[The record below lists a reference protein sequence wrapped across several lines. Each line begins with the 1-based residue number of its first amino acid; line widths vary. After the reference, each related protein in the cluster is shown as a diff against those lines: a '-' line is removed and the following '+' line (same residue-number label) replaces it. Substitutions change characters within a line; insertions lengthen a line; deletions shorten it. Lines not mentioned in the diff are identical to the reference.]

1 MKACLRNLINC
12 SKFTSALIKI
22 EKNTHAAVSENE
34 KIRKVGLCF
43 ITGYFM
49 KPFKITINH
58 FFFNSSFCSQGFFLF
73 RKLVRSAMFAF
84 SYQVDARKGKGEIGN
99 GKRLEMVNYNIHFKQ
114 SFGNKR
120 IKKFFFTDKMCIH
133 GT

>member
-58 FFFNSSFCSQGFFLF
+58 FFFNSSFCSQGFFYFASSFAAQCLLF
-73 RKLVRSAMFAF
+73 LIRLTQERG
-84 SYQVDARKGKGEIGN
+84 KGK
-99 GKRLEMVNYNIHFKQ
+99 L
-114 SFGNKR
+114 
-120 IKKFFFTDKMCIH
+120 
-133 GT
+133 GTVKG